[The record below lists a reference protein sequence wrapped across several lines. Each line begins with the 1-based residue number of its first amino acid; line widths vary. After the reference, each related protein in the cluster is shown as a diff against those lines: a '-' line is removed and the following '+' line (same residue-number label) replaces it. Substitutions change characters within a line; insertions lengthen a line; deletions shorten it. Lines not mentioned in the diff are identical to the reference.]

1 MLGLNY
7 WFVDEKKLRL
17 LAPSLNVNVDTNKTL
32 EKSTII
38 RSREF
43 KLLNTEGIA
52 SYRQDNNETLELKLF

>member
-43 KLLNTEGIA
+43 KLLNTEGIV
-52 SYRQDNNETLELKLF
+52 SYRQDNKETLELKLF